1 MGKLA
6 TIDIA
11 NPLANPL
18 AHSPGAPLADLD
30 PLAEMVSQPAMSQ
43 RLISAGAVPRLAGRR
58 LVRMNGVGNAIVVL
72 DLRGSDLVV
81 TAAEARA
88 IAAVPALHFDQ
99 LMVVHDPREPG
110 TAAFVAIHNTD
121 GSSSGACGNGTRC
134 VAWVLLHDTAS
145 DHLVLAT
152 TAGRLACRREGPWR
166 FSVDMGRPTF
176 DPAAIPVRGSTAP
189 LDLPPDNPFREPFV
203 VGMGNPHAV
212 FFVPDAE
219 AVDLPRVGPSIE
231 HASPFPER
239 ANVSFAQVL
248 DRRRIKLRVWERGA
262 GATLGCGT
270 GACATLVAAAS
281 TGRTDRH
288 ARVDL
293 PGGSLEITWRDDD
306 HVVMSGPV
314 ELEFEATLGAVEV
327 PVS

>member
-1 MGKLA
+1 
-6 TIDIA
+6 
-11 NPLANPL
+11 
-18 AHSPGAPLADLD
+18 
-30 PLAEMVSQPAMSQ
+30 MSQ
-43 RLISAGAVPRLAGRR
+43 GPIFVGASPRLAGRP

-99 LMVVHDPREPG
+99 LMVVHDPREPD
-110 TAAFVAIHNTD
+110 TEAFVAIHNTD

-134 VAWVLLHDTAS
+134 VAWILFRDMAV

-166 FSVDMGRPTF
+166 LSVDMGRPTF
-176 DPAAIPVRGSTAP
+176 DPAAIPVRQPTAP
-189 LDLPPDNPFREPFV
+189 LDLPSDNPFRDPFV

-212 FFVPDAE
+212 FFVPDAG
-219 AVDLPRVGPSIE
+219 AVDLPQLGPSIE
-231 HASPFPER
+231 HASAFPER
-239 ANVSFAQVL
+239 VNVSFAQVV
-248 DRRRIKLRVWERGA
+248 DRRLIKLRVWERGA

-270 GACATLVAAAS
+270 GACATLVAAAT

-293 PGGSLEITWRDDD
+293 PGGPLEITWRDDD

-314 ELEFEATLGAVEV
+314 ELEFEATLGTAEASVA
-327 PVS
+327 